1 MRITQDRIER
11 LYDQILLFSQI
22 SIIEDG
28 LIIYNGT
35 FTVENFLSINIIL
48 MQDPKVSPVA

>member
-1 MRITQDRIER
+1 MQDCIER